1 MSDPKFE
8 QPKARCLAGGCL
20 EIDDAIEFDGC
31 RLVFLREV
39 VEEVEE
45 EEEEEDEEEEEEE
58 EEGNVGILKM
68 DNGAGCSFC
77 SWLAAVDCR
86 CDVGIKL

>member
-1 MSDPKFE
+1 M
-8 QPKARCLAGGCL
+8 ARASGLR
-20 EIDDAIEFDGC
+20 
-31 RLVFLREV
+31 RLSVIS
-39 VEEVEE
+39 VEE
-45 EEEEEDEEEEEEE
+45 EEEEEEVVEEEEDEDEEEEEEE